1 MNANDS
7 HTIAALSTAVGKA
20 GIAVV
25 RISGDDCFSVIE
37 KVFFPRSGKAI
48 TEYPTAHAIYGN
60 IFYNGEVIDDG
71 LCTVFHAPHSYTGE
85 NTAEISC
92 HGSELG
98 VLLLLSAL
106 YAAGAK
112 PAGAGEFTKRAFLN
126 GKLSLSQA
134 EAVGELLEAESTAA
148 LRLSHAKTAGALS
161 EKLSDLQERITDIL
175 ASVYAVIDYP
185 DEDLSELSPNEMKE
199 SLDDIFGELTALCD
213 SYSGGRAIVSGIPT
227 VIVGLPN
234 SGKSSLLNLLT
245 RSERAIV
252 TDIAGTTRD
261 VITEKA
267 QIGNVLLRLSDTAG
281 LRKTDNAVEQI
292 GVERAKKALDDAEL
306 ILAVLDGS
314 EEMSD
319 EERQFVRLILNRREQ
334 RVIWILNKSDRS
346 INEEKKAEL
355 SETVGDTP
363 LCFSAK
369 CGDGKDLLR
378 ERLETYYPAGD
389 KAIREGSIVTSAR
402 MYAALCGAKEHVSD
416 ALCTLRDFTPDL
428 AGTDLEQALQA
439 LSEADGRSVS
449 AEIVDR
455 IFAKFCVGK

>member
-1 MNANDS
+1 MNTTDS
-7 HTIAALSTAVGKA
+7 YTIAALSTAVGKA

-25 RISGDDCFSVIE
+25 RVSGEDCFSIVE
-37 KVFFPRSGKAI
+37 KVFFPRSGKSLG
-48 TEYPTAHAIYGN
+48 EYASARAIYGN
-60 IFYNGEVIDDG
+60 ILYNGEVIDDG

-98 VLLLLSAL
+98 VSLLLSAL

-134 EAVGELLEAESTAA
+134 EAVGELLEAESMVA

-161 EKLSDLQERITDIL
+161 EKLSFLHDRMTDIL

-185 DEDLSELSPNEMKE
+185 DEDLSELSPDEMRNALE
-199 SLDDIFGELTALCD
+199 DILQEITVLCD

-234 SGKSSLLNLLT
+234 SGKSSLLNRLT
-245 RSERAIV
+245 RSDRAIV

-261 VITEKA
+261 IITEKA
-267 QIGNVLLRLSDTAG
+267 QVGNVLLRLSDTAG
-281 LRKTDNAVEQI
+281 LRQTDNTVEQI
-292 GVERAKKALDDAEL
+292 GVERARKALTEAEL

-314 EEMSD
+314 EAMSD
-319 EERQFVRLILNRREQ
+319 EERRFVELVLQQNGKH
-334 RVIWILNKSDRS
+334 VIWILNKSDRA
-346 INEEKKAEL
+346 INQDKKDEL
-355 SETVGDTP
+355 TALISDEP

-369 CGDGKDLLR
+369 CGDGTEQLR
-378 ERLETYYPAGD
+378 EQIEIYYPAGD
-389 KAIREGSIVTSAR
+389 KAIREGSIVTGAR
-402 MYAALCGAKEHVSD
+402 MYAALCGAREHVAD
-416 ALCTLRDFTPDL
+416 AIDTLRDFTPDL